1 MTVVYTAA
9 RYCELCGGLR
19 DRGSRLEHEG
29 HVGGRYVAR
38 PCPHA
43 EGDRHRRQVILTRE
57 ARAGWILSAGRWWTT
72 GTAPRW
78 ALGRWVDDWYH
89 GQVRLGGQCPWL
101 RDLPRVPG
109 GSLESSWLQLDGAE
123 ENLGAMREWA
133 VNYDAEWSR
142 ARSADGR
149 AYDLSSRHHTDRAE
163 LVAKLVAAGRQVE
176 RTGVPWWRVVRELEL
191 VPYLPAWIA
200 S

>member
-57 ARAGWILSAGRWWTT
+57 ARAGWILTAGRHWN
-72 GTAPRW
+72 TARLPTW
-78 ALGRWVDDWYH
+78 ALGPWVADWYRLH
-89 GQVRLGGQCPWL
+89 VRVFTGFPWE
-101 RDLPRVPG
+101 RSLPHVPG
-109 GSLESSWLQLDGAE
+109 GSLESTWLQLDPLE
-123 ENLGAMREWA
+123 ENLGAIREWSERR
-133 VNYDAEWSR
+133 DAEWR
-142 ARSADGR
+142 GARSADGR
-149 AYDLSSRHHTDRAE
+149 EYPPSRHAVRAE

-176 RTGVPWWRVVRELEL
+176 RTDVPWWRVVREAGL

>member
-29 HVGGRYVAR
+29 FVGGRYVAR

-57 ARAGWILSAGRWWTT
+57 ARAGWILTAGRHWQTVRLPT
-72 GTAPRW
+72 W
-78 ALGRWVDDWYH
+78 ALGRWVADWYRQH
-89 GQVRLGGQCPWL
+89 VHIFTDFPWE
-101 RDLPRVPG
+101 RTLPHVPG
-109 GSLESSWLQLDGAE
+109 GSLESTWLPLDPLE
-123 ENLGAMREWA
+123 ENLNAMRAWS
-133 VNYDAEWSR
+133 VDHDARWSR

-149 AYDLSSRHHTDRAE
+149 EYPPPRHTARAE
-163 LVAKLVAAGRQVE
+163 LVAKVVTAGRQVE
-176 RTGVPWWRVVRELEL
+176 RSGVPWWRVVREHDL
-191 VPYLPAWIA
+191 VPYLPVWIA

>member
-57 ARAGWILSAGRWWTT
+57 ARAGWILTAGRHWN
-72 GTAPRW
+72 TARLPTW
-78 ALGRWVDDWYH
+78 ALGPWVADWYRLH
-89 GQVRLGGQCPWL
+89 VRVFTGFPWE
-101 RDLPRVPG
+101 PRP
-109 GSLESSWLQLDGAE
+109 SSH
-123 ENLGAMREWA
+123 AMTSSVVASVSSCSMASSTPAARNW
-133 VNYDAEWSR
+133 R
-142 ARSADGR
+142 A
-149 AYDLSSRHHTDRAE
+149 
-163 LVAKLVAAGRQVE
+163 
-176 RTGVPWWRVVRELEL
+176 
-191 VPYLPAWIA
+191 
-200 S
+200 

>member
-9 RYCELCGGLR
+9 RTCELCGGLR

-57 ARAGWILSAGRWWTT
+57 ARAGWILTAGRHWN
-72 GTAPRW
+72 TARLPTW
-78 ALGRWVDDWYH
+78 ALGPWVADWYRLH
-89 GQVRLGGQCPWL
+89 VRVFTGFPWE
-101 RDLPRVPG
+101 RSLPHVPG
-109 GSLESSWLQLDGAE
+109 GSLESTWLQLDPLE
-123 ENLGAMREWA
+123 ENLGAIREWSERR
-133 VNYDAEWSR
+133 DAEWR
-142 ARSADGR
+142 GARSADGR
-149 AYDLSSRHHTDRAE
+149 EYPPSRHAVRAE
-163 LVAKLVAAGRQVE
+163 LGAKLVAAGRQVE
-176 RTGVPWWRVVRELEL
+176 RTDVPWWRVVREAGL

>member
-1 MTVVYTAA
+1 MTVYTAA

-38 PCPHA
+38 QCPHA

-57 ARAGWILSAGRWWTT
+57 ARAGWILTAGRYWQSGKLPAW
-72 GTAPRW
+72 P
-78 ALGRWVDDWYH
+78 LGRWVLNWFH
-89 GQVRLGGQCPWL
+89 GHERANGCAWA
-101 RDLPRVPG
+101 RDLPHVPG
-109 GSLESSWLQLDGAE
+109 GSLESTWLQLDALE
-123 ENLGAMREWA
+123 ENLGAIREWA
-133 VNYDAEWSR
+133 VDYDARWSR
-142 ARSADGR
+142 ARGADGR
-149 AYDLSSRHHTDRAE
+149 SYERPDHTFRAE
-163 LVAKLVAAGRQVE
+163 LVAKVTKAGRQVE

-191 VPYLPAWIA
+191 APYLPAWIA